1 MSTDYRF
8 NVRNVA
14 QKEIYDSYMGIL
26 RISPNLDSNGKMVD
40 DPTDFLT
47 RLGISEQDNLNVQLS
62 SSNGD
67 PLPVHFVPY
76 SFLTS
81 NIYINEGGNISR
93 QEKNIINITTDTTLS
108 NKVSGNTYVSKEFI
122 ARSSLH
128 LIDSESKKQS
138 RIAIASGCS
147 PAVTEQKAKCDGIL
161 MYPIESPNDSTYF
174 NNQNGLGL
182 FDVDSDIPRDEQVEK
197 SLLSKPLSWY
207 NSATNDKI
215 LSPVDT
221 DINPAD
227 VNYQEITS
235 HRVIANNQYI
245 NHFNDNNE
253 EIPVLYTRDYVLGH
267 YEGHTQSTD
276 KEKREA
282 LKTTFLPT
290 NSKINEITDYNKIT
304 KLSWIRFDNLVWE
317 CLDEV
322 LSGKLRHVNGRYKDL
337 GTGVSNIT
345 GGETNQKSNSIETKL
360 FGDNNDYNEYK
371 ATNLYENEPQ
381 SLWVDYTAP
390 LVGKGVQEGMIMYHA
405 MPFHRYWFHRCRQVL
420 FNMEEFKKQYEETHG
435 EAGQSWEDMDN
446 NERTE
451 LNNCFNNDAITPCC
465 KASITPHHS
474 LVKDFLLCNG
484 KEVTLKNFPNIS
496 LNNGNLLKDTDKNGK
511 TIDLIKGKQS
521 TPNKDYKTF
530 PQKQKTPEK
539 NDWAANTTYYALQAS
554 SPSSDG
560 KYIKL
565 PNLFNF
571 NEKYPRFIR
580 GLNWTTP
587 TDDVENFNSATNP
600 DSNLKVNNNY
610 NMAYTDAND
619 INNQTNIWG
628 NKGKSIIKN
637 LQDVSKPYYFSF
649 DYLTRKQKHKHRLF
663 AQAAGTRNAYNS
675 SLLADYPHTDSYEEG
690 DIRVKSDNAT
700 ISTKPHMQP
709 ILTTYTHNMDWLNY
723 NFLNQTYYN
732 NFQPIHTAG
741 LFYFNNSFTPGVTNP
756 NLINEYWFYYDA
768 KGIPHSL
775 SAAWIKPRNNPN
787 FPTFNTDYPETFD
800 APNEYRWLRFKR
812 KQMIIKLNESEG
824 ITPIS
829 IVGSAGFYTKH
840 NHKWKRKR
848 KSGGTESEYGI
859 FQKHDVGSYVLRG
872 IGENSTYPSHW
883 RSMTSLQYWDCE
895 NLGVGWIENI
905 NIDEYLRKDTIPPT
919 ATNYYNYH
927 SVTDV
932 WRENSTKYK
941 EELNYGDKTLIVDT
955 SSPYPSFMNLIPL
968 IRI

>member
-1 MSTDYRF
+1 MSIDYRF

-26 RISPNLDSNGKMVD
+26 RISPNLDNNNKMVD

-47 RLGISEQDNLNVQLS
+47 TLGNSDVQLS

-108 NKVSGNTYVSKEFI
+108 NVSGNTYVSKEFI

-128 LIDSESKKQS
+128 LIDSQYKKQS

-147 PAVTEQKAKCDGIL
+147 PAVAEQRAKGDGIL

-174 NNQNGLGL
+174 NNKNGFEL
-182 FDVDSDIPRDEQVEK
+182 FDKNSNIPRDEQVEK
-197 SLLSKPLSWY
+197 SLLSKKLDWY
-207 NSATNDKI
+207 NAAINDEI
-215 LSPVDT
+215 LFTT
-221 DINPAD
+221 DEKINPTG
-227 VNYQEITS
+227 VTKEITS
-235 HRVIANNQYI
+235 HRVIVNNQYI

-267 YEGHTQSTD
+267 YEGHTQITD
-276 KEKREA
+276 KAKRET
-282 LKTTFLPT
+282 LKTTFLPP
-290 NSKINEITDYNKIT
+290 SSQVNEITDYNKIT

-322 LSGKLRHVNGRYKDL
+322 LAGKLRHVNGRYKNL

-345 GGETNQKSNSIETKL
+345 GGETNQKANSIETKL
-360 FGDNNDYNEYK
+360 FGNNNEYNEYK
-371 ATNLYENEPQ
+371 ATNLYDNEPQ

-405 MPFHRYWFHRCRQVL
+405 MPFLRFWFHRCRQVL
-420 FNMEEFKKQYEETHG
+420 FNMMEYKKQYNAAYKNDTT
-435 EAGQSWEDMDN
+435 QWEDMITE
-446 NERTE
+446 ERNE
-451 LNNCFNNDAITPCC
+451 LNTFFDEGAITPCC

-484 KEVTLKNFPNIS
+484 KEVNLTNFPNIS
-496 LNNGNLLKDTDKNGK
+496 LNNGNLLKDTDKDGIT
-511 TIDLIKGKQS
+511 TINLIKGKQS
-521 TPNKDYKTF
+521 TPNKNKKF
-530 PQKQKTPEK
+530 PQKQK
-539 NDWAANTTYYALQAS
+539 NDWAENTTYYALQAS
-554 SPSSDG
+554 SPSG
-560 KYIKL
+560 NNIKL

-571 NEKYPRFIR
+571 KEKYPRFIR
-580 GLNWTTP
+580 GLNWTKP
-587 TDDVENFNSATNP
+587 TNDNVQNFQSADGKTNP
-600 DSNLKVNNNY
+600 DNNLGVYNKY

-619 INNQTNIWG
+619 INNQKNIWG
-628 NKGKSIIKN
+628 LNGKSIIKN
-637 LQDVSKPYYFSF
+637 LYDVSKPYYFSF
-649 DYLTRKQKHKHRLF
+649 DYLTRKQKHNHRLF
-663 AQAAGTRNAYNS
+663 AQAAGTRNAYNGTQ
-675 SLLADYPHTDSYEEG
+675 LAYYPDSG
-690 DIRVKSDNAT
+690 IGGAT
-700 ISTKPHMQP
+700 ISTEVHMQP
-709 ILTTYTHNMDWLNY
+709 ILTTFNSYNDWLNY
-723 NFLNQTYYN
+723 NFSNQEYYN

-741 LFYFNNSFTPGVTNP
+741 LFFFNKNWTPDVTNYY
-756 NLINEYWFYYDA
+756 NNWGYYDA
-768 KGIPHSL
+768 KGIWHNFSDANINTP
-775 SAAWIKPRNNPN
+775 IPN
-787 FPTFNTDYPETFD
+787 TSPTFEIMN
-800 APNEYRWLRFKR
+800 NYRLERFKR

-829 IVGSAGFYTKH
+829 IVGSAGFYTH
-840 NHKWKRKR
+840 HRHKWQRKR
-848 KSGGTESEYGI
+848 TSILKKRWDWESGTFI
-859 FQKHDVGSYVLRG
+859 KHEVGSYILRG

-895 NLGVGWIENI
+895 NLGVGNIGSIENSY
-905 NIDEYLRKDTIPPT
+905 YLRKDSIPPT
-919 ATNYYNYH
+919 ATNYYDYH

-932 WRENSTKYK
+932 WRENNTKYE
-941 EELNYGDKTLIVDT
+941 EELKYGNNALTVDT